1 MIGFVDKND
10 IRRQRLPLLVVG
22 PTQRQDDDAVAGL
35 EMTRGRPIKTNHS
48 RAGLSRH
55 RVGMPHD
62 AIGYIGDL
70 HHFERTNVDCVHQF
84 PINGDA
90 PHVGKIGL
98 CNPSAMYFSLAN
110 PSQHYLSLASACG
123 VASVLSGA
131 AGFHSMLEL
140 HSSDVSRLLAKHSS
154 TTALSPQVPHSIF
167 ERSGVQ
173 RQLIKLHSPERGCFR
188 IVVTPGRACGKPS
201 KMSQMPFI
209 TRFVAYFPDPG
220 DRGREELVRLA
231 SRVGSVNCRL
241 LRQAPYL
248 LAVSASASTA
258 PADPADT
265 LLDVFPGTAASARL
279 ATTNFHDAYSIEELH
294 TKAEA
299 SAQCYNL
306 LQSTQNAFLLQS
318 DVLGLK
324 PVYTAPT
331 PGGNVLASRTAD
343 IVHLFPSLAGSVDT
357 VALYEMLGFWA
368 PLAGRTLHRRIRR
381 TLPGG
386 CYQWT
391 PSAGFSDGHGREL
404 RPVAIEPQWFMDGAI
419 EAIHDAVGQSLRE
432 KTANVPRP
440 VLLAFSGGF
449 DSRFIA
455 ALCRDQQIP
464 VRAVTY
470 GRRHHSETHCSRG
483 IARALGIDLQ
493 ILPQLI
499 DGTLRYMPQY
509 LDVAEG
515 MVDPAGASI
524 MNLCRVDSER
534 GSALLHGFGGD
545 VQEGARLS
553 DFSAAD
559 YASRES
565 LVAAIMRHAYPA
577 SRPDLTGLFGR
588 TIDLEEIR
596 ADILAG
602 LRQDCPPYQAYLL
615 WFLEN
620 RHRRFV
626 AAGCAA
632 LGQHFDMVM
641 PLHDRRLYDLWHSI
655 PPLGLADRTVFKHL
669 LARCY
674 PALARIPHPEEAAPV
689 TPNLRWQLARFHHRL
704 PAQLLAAC
712 VGQQRADELRLRLHR
727 HHNFRTLSKLEAP
740 QQRAHMLSELAR
752 LQPALGQCMGIELS
766 PGYENILARDSQ
778 ALRTMFGVARY
789 AARRRASARTGE
801 GVETVVPDALT
812 LDTAEP

>member
-1 MIGFVDKND
+1 
-10 IRRQRLPLLVVG
+10 
-22 PTQRQDDDAVAGL
+22 
-35 EMTRGRPIKTNHS
+35 
-48 RAGLSRH
+48 
-55 RVGMPHD
+55 
-62 AIGYIGDL
+62 
-70 HHFERTNVDCVHQF
+70 
-84 PINGDA
+84 
-90 PHVGKIGL
+90 
-98 CNPSAMYFSLAN
+98 
-110 PSQHYLSLASACG
+110 
-123 VASVLSGA
+123 
-131 AGFHSMLEL
+131 
-140 HSSDVSRLLAKHSS
+140 
-154 TTALSPQVPHSIF
+154 
-167 ERSGVQ
+167 
-173 RQLIKLHSPERGCFR
+173 
-188 IVVTPGRACGKPS
+188 
-201 KMSQMPFI
+201 MSQTPFL
-209 TRFVAYFPDPG
+209 TRFVAYFPDSDDG
-220 DRGREELVRLA
+220 GRNELAHAANLLGA
-231 SRVGSVNCRL
+231 AHWRL
-241 LRQAPYL
+241 LRQAPCL
-248 LAVSASASTA
+248 FAADSSTSSAPT
-258 PADPADT
+258 DPADT
-265 LLDVFPGTAASARL
+265 WLDVFPGTAASARL
-279 ATTNFHDAYSIEELH
+279 AATDFHHAQSIEDLH
-294 TKAEA
+294 RKAEA

-306 LQSTQNAFLLQS
+306 LQSTDHAFLLES
-318 DVLGLK
+318 DALGLK
-324 PVYTAPT
+324 PVYTAKT
-331 PGGNVLASRTAD
+331 SGGNVLASRIAD
-343 IVHLFPSLAGSVDT
+343 IVRLFPVLAEPADT
-357 VALYEMLGFWA
+357 VALYEMLGFWT
-368 PLAGRTLHRRIRR
+368 PLAGRTLHRHIRR

-386 CYQWT
+386 CYRWT
-391 PSAGFSDGHGREL
+391 PTAGFSGGRGREL
-404 RPVAIEPQWFMDGAI
+404 RPVAIEPQWFMDEAI
-419 EAIHDAVGQSLRE
+419 AAIHDTANQSLRE

-440 VLLAFSGGF
+440 VLLALSGGY

-455 ALCRDQQIP
+455 ALCRDQKIP

-534 GSALLHGFGGD
+534 GSAVLHGFGGD

-565 LVAAIMRHAYPA
+565 VAAAIMRHAYPA
-577 SRPDLTGLFGR
+577 SRQDLAGLFGR
-588 TIDLEEIR
+588 TIDPEEIR

-626 AAGCAA
+626 AVGCAA

-655 PPLGLADRTVFKHL
+655 PPLGLADRALFKRL

-778 ALRTMFGVARY
+778 ALRTMFGVASH
-789 AARRRASARTGE
+789 AARRCESAE
-801 GVETVVPDALT
+801 PEEAVDPVMPDT
-812 LDTAEP
+812 RIPDTAAP